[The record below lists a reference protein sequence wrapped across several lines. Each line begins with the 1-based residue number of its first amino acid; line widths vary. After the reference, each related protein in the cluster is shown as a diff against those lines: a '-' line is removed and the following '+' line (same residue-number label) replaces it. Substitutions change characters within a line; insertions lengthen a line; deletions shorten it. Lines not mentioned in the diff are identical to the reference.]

1 MSEDRGRETEPISPD
16 VTPAEAGAHARH
28 SHLQG
33 ADPGF
38 RRDDEGEQQPESG
51 HGSHEGF
58 APEGASPLIE
68 AIEPPKTLSVERSPE
83 SEKKRR
89 PVFSAAWDLLHDVS
103 ITVLFCFFI
112 VTFVA
117 QPVRVQGASM
127 QPRIEDNERILVN
140 KFIYRF
146 QGVERGDVVVFY
158 YPRDPSVSYI
168 KRVIGLPGDRVE
180 IRAGTV
186 YVNGEAIDEPY
197 LLSEY
202 RDRYDMPET
211 PVERGHY
218 FVMGDHRSSS
228 MDSRSFGAVP
238 EKYIYGKAAFCVWP
252 IAKTGRVR

>member
-1 MSEDRGRETEPISPD
+1 MSGSTGPEIHGQPPGDITSSGEAPLPFASLT
-16 VTPAEAGAHARH
+16 TPGPTLPR
-28 SHLQG
+28 
-33 ADPGF
+33 
-38 RRDDEGEQQPESG
+38 
-51 HGSHEGF
+51 
-58 APEGASPLIE
+58 PL
-68 AIEPPKTLSVERSPE
+68 L
-83 SEKKRR
+83 
-89 PVFSAAWDLLHDVS
+89 SAAWDLLHDVS

-168 KRVIGLPGDRVE
+168 KRVIGLPGDRVQ
-180 IRAGTV
+180 IRAGSV
-186 YVNGEAIDEPY
+186 LLNGATLDEPY

-202 RDRYDMPET
+202 RDRYDLPEVT
-211 PVERGHY
+211 VERGHF

-228 MDSRSFGAVP
+228 MDSRSFGSVP

>member
-1 MSEDRGRETEPISPD
+1 MTRPDEMPPHVPLEEPP
-16 VTPAEAGAHARH
+16 PAFPALEPGG
-28 SHLQG
+28 G
-33 ADPGF
+33 ADSAESAPLVSPAVDAGVDPASSGGSLEAPGA
-38 RRDDEGEQQPESG
+38 
-51 HGSHEGF
+51 
-58 APEGASPLIE
+58 APEPA
-68 AIEPPKTLSVERSPE
+68 
-83 SEKKRR
+83 RR

-180 IRAGTV
+180 IRSGAV
-186 YVNGEAIDEPY
+186 YVNGDAIEEPY
-197 LLSEY
+197 LLSQF

-211 PVERGHY
+211 TVERGHY

-228 MDSRSFGAVP
+228 MDSRSFGPVP

-252 IAKTGRVR
+252 IAKTGRVQ

>member
-1 MSEDRGRETEPISPD
+1 VSEISGPGLPGPPIGEGSGPREVVPTPPGEPAG
-16 VTPAEAGAHARH
+16 PAAAPAH
-28 SHLQG
+28 
-33 ADPGF
+33 
-38 RRDDEGEQQPESG
+38 
-51 HGSHEGF
+51 
-58 APEGASPLIE
+58 
-68 AIEPPKTLSVERSPE
+68 
-83 SEKKRR
+83 RR
-89 PVFSAAWDLLHDVS
+89 PLLSAAWDLLHDVS

-127 QPRIEDNERILVN
+127 QPRIEDNERILIN
-140 KFIYRF
+140 KAIYRF

-180 IRAGTV
+180 IRGGTV
-186 YVNGEAIDEPY
+186 YVNGAPIEEPY
-197 LLSEY
+197 LLPEY
-202 RDRYDMPET
+202 RDRYDMPESA
-211 PVERGHY
+211 VERGHY

-228 MDSRSFGAVP
+228 MDSRSFGSVP

>member
-1 MSEDRGRETEPISPD
+1 MSETTGPD
-16 VTPAEAGAHARH
+16 LQGESIGEAAVTSEARPESAGPAALPPAGAPRP
-28 SHLQG
+28 LL
-33 ADPGF
+33 
-38 RRDDEGEQQPESG
+38 SG
-51 HGSHEGF
+51 
-58 APEGASPLIE
+58 
-68 AIEPPKTLSVERSPE
+68 
-83 SEKKRR
+83 
-89 PVFSAAWDLLHDVS
+89 AWDLLHDVS

-127 QPRIEDNERILVN
+127 QPRIEDNERILIN
-140 KFIYRF
+140 KAIYRF

-180 IRAGTV
+180 IRGGTV
-186 YVNGEAIDEPY
+186 YVNGAPIEEPY

-202 RDRYDMPET
+202 RDHYDMPET
-211 PVERGHY
+211 LVDRGHY

>member
-1 MSEDRGRETEPISPD
+1 MSENTGPEPGGEPIGKMTSPVD
-16 VTPAEAGAHARH
+16 ASETAGPVEPLATTRAH
-28 SHLQG
+28 
-33 ADPGF
+33 
-38 RRDDEGEQQPESG
+38 
-51 HGSHEGF
+51 
-58 APEGASPLIE
+58 
-68 AIEPPKTLSVERSPE
+68 
-83 SEKKRR
+83 RR
-89 PVFSAAWDLLHDVS
+89 PHLSAAWDLLHDVS

-180 IRAGTV
+180 IRAGSV
-186 YVNGEAIDEPY
+186 YVNAEPVPEPY
-197 LLSEY
+197 LLPDY
-202 RDRYDMPET
+202 RDHYDMPET
-211 PVERGHY
+211 TVERGHY

-228 MDSRSFGAVP
+228 MDSRSFGSVP
-238 EKYIYGKAAFCVWP
+238 EKYIYGKASFCVWP

>member
-1 MSEDRGRETEPISPD
+1 VSENQGPETETPIAPPVES
-16 VTPAEAGAHARH
+16 AEPVVSAMPVVSAIDASAG
-28 SHLQG
+28 
-33 ADPGF
+33 P
-38 RRDDEGEQQPESG
+38 
-51 HGSHEGF
+51 
-58 APEGASPLIE
+58 
-68 AIEPPKTLSVERSPE
+68 SPE
-83 SEKKRR
+83 KR
-89 PVFSAAWDLLHDVS
+89 PLLSAAWDLLHDVS

-146 QGVERGDVVVFY
+146 HGVERSDVVVFY

-180 IRAGTV
+180 IRSGNV
-186 YVNGEAIDEPY
+186 YVNGKAIEEPY
-197 LLSEY
+197 LLPQF

-211 PVERGHY
+211 IIERGHY

-228 MDSRSFGAVP
+228 MDSRSFGSVP

-252 IAKTGRVR
+252 ITKTGRVQ

>member
-1 MSEDRGRETEPISPD
+1 MTDLSAPD
-16 VTPAEAGAHARH
+16 VQTTSPQVPP
-28 SHLQG
+28 LQG
-33 ADPGF
+33 P
-38 RRDDEGEQQPESG
+38 PE
-51 HGSHEGF
+51 
-58 APEGASPLIE
+58 APALRPEG
-68 AIEPPKTLSVERSPE
+68 PPERP
-83 SEKKRR
+83 
-89 PVFSAAWDLLHDVS
+89 FLSAAWDLLHDVS

-168 KRVIGLPGDRVE
+168 KRVIGLPGDEVE
-180 IRAGTV
+180 IRSGAV
-186 YVNGEAIDEPY
+186 YVNGARLDEPY
-197 LLSEY
+197 LAPVF
-202 RDRYDMPET
+202 RDHYDMPET
-211 PVERGHY
+211 VVEPGHY

-228 MDSRSFGAVP
+228 MDSRSFGSVP

-252 IAKTGRVR
+252 ITKTGLVR

>member
-1 MSEDRGRETEPISPD
+1 MNENPR
-16 VTPAEAGAHARH
+16 
-28 SHLQG
+28 
-33 ADPGF
+33 PGL
-38 RRDDEGEQQPESG
+38 
-51 HGSHEGF
+51 HG
-58 APEGASPLIE
+58 E
-68 AIEPPKTLSVERSPE
+68 AIEDTTNSVEAATAA
-83 SEKKRR
+83 R
-89 PVFSAAWDLLHDVS
+89 PPLLSAAWDLLHDIS

-168 KRVIGLPGDRVE
+168 KRVIGLPGDLVD
-180 IRAGTV
+180 IRSGAV
-186 YVNGEAIDEPY
+186 HVNGVAIAEPY
-197 LLSEY
+197 LLTEF
-202 RDRYDMPET
+202 RDTYDMPET
-211 PVERGHY
+211 TVERGHY

-228 MDSRSFGAVP
+228 MDSRSFGSVP

-252 IAKTGRVR
+252 IAKTGRVQ

>member
-1 MSEDRGRETEPISPD
+1 MSGSTGPEIHGQPPPPPSLT
-16 VTPAEAGAHARH
+16 TPGPTVPR
-28 SHLQG
+28 
-33 ADPGF
+33 
-38 RRDDEGEQQPESG
+38 
-51 HGSHEGF
+51 
-58 APEGASPLIE
+58 PL
-68 AIEPPKTLSVERSPE
+68 L
-83 SEKKRR
+83 
-89 PVFSAAWDLLHDVS
+89 SAAWDLLHDVS

-180 IRAGTV
+180 IRAGSV
-186 YVNGEAIDEPY
+186 LVNGATLEEPY

-202 RDRYDMPET
+202 RDRYDMPEAT
-211 PVERGHY
+211 VERGHF

-228 MDSRSFGAVP
+228 MDSRSFGSVP
-238 EKYIYGKAAFCVWP
+238 EKYVYGKAAFCVWP

>member
-1 MSEDRGRETEPISPD
+1 MSES
-16 VTPAEAGAHARH
+16 
-28 SHLQG
+28 
-33 ADPGF
+33 
-38 RRDDEGEQQPESG
+38 
-51 HGSHEGF
+51 
-58 APEGASPLIE
+58 
-68 AIEPPKTLSVERSPE
+68 IEPEPVGEPVGGTAGSVEPAPTTSAH
-83 SEKKRR
+83 RR
-89 PVFSAAWDLLHDVS
+89 PHLSAAWDLLHDVS

-180 IRAGTV
+180 IREGSV
-186 YVNGEAIDEPY
+186 YVNAEPIQEPY
-197 LLSEY
+197 LLPDY
-202 RDRYDMPET
+202 RDHYDMSET
-211 PVERGHY
+211 TVERGHY

-228 MDSRSFGAVP
+228 MDSRSFGSVP

>member
-1 MSEDRGRETEPISPD
+1 VSEIQEPLLSEPPSPIP
-16 VTPAEAGAHARH
+16 PAE
-28 SHLQG
+28 
-33 ADPGF
+33 P
-38 RRDDEGEQQPESG
+38 
-51 HGSHEGF
+51 
-58 APEGASPLIE
+58 APAAAPI
-68 AIEPPKTLSVERSPE
+68 
-83 SEKKRR
+83 KR
-89 PVFSAAWDLLHDVS
+89 PILSAARDLLHDVS

-168 KRVIGLPGDRVE
+168 KRVIALPGDRVE
-180 IRAGTV
+180 IRSGLV
-186 YVNGEAIDEPY
+186 YVNGKPIEEPY
-197 LLSEY
+197 LLPEY
-202 RDRYDMPET
+202 RDRYEMPESV
-211 PVERGHY
+211 VERGHY

-228 MDSRSFGAVP
+228 MDSRSFGPVP

-252 IAKTGRVR
+252 ITKTGRVR

>member
-1 MSEDRGRETEPISPD
+1 MSESSGLEIETPPEAGE
-16 VTPAEAGAHARH
+16 TPAETRLEATPVAAETPSPRKAP
-28 SHLQG
+28 LL
-33 ADPGF
+33 
-38 RRDDEGEQQPESG
+38 SG
-51 HGSHEGF
+51 
-58 APEGASPLIE
+58 
-68 AIEPPKTLSVERSPE
+68 
-83 SEKKRR
+83 
-89 PVFSAAWDLLHDVS
+89 AWDLLHDVS

-127 QPRIEDNERILVN
+127 QPRIEDNERIVVN
-140 KFIYRF
+140 KAIYRF

-180 IRAGTV
+180 IRSGNV
-186 YVNGEAIDEPY
+186 LVNGAAIEEPY
-197 LLSEY
+197 LLPEY
-202 RDRYDMPET
+202 RDRYDMDGT
-211 PVERGHY
+211 TVEPGHY

-228 MDSRSFGAVP
+228 MDSRSFGSVP

>member
-1 MSEDRGRETEPISPD
+1 MSESPARETEPISPG
-16 VTPAEAGAHARH
+16 VTPANAGA
-28 SHLQG
+28 
-33 ADPGF
+33 P
-38 RRDDEGEQQPESG
+38 DEG
-51 HGSHEGF
+51 F
-58 APEGASPLIE
+58 IPEGASPLIE
-68 AIEPPKTLSVERSPE
+68 SIEPPKSVDPEGLAHERLNQE
-83 SEKKRR
+83 TRRAERKRR

-197 LLSEY
+197 LLSEF
-202 RDRYDMPET
+202 RDRYDLAET
-211 PVERGHY
+211 EVERGHY

-252 IAKTGRVR
+252 IGKTGRVR